1 MSMLS
6 ASEQVL
12 LFPLIS
18 AALGACFIWA
28 FCELEQAGQRRRLQ
42 RKKQSFP
49 LKSFPLKGKTH

>member
-12 LFPLIS
+12 LFLLIS
-18 AALGACFIWA
+18 AALCACFIWA

-49 LKSFPLKGKTH
+49 LKGKTH